1 MSDFFLA
8 MTREQWLKLK
18 SCPHDFPTV
27 EGYFS
32 TQPEIGDILSIHYP
46 ARHRPSWDH
55 RVDAAKEFVIAWVEP
70 VASIAN
76 RYRLKVTFSMTPE
89 EVKQRY
95 GCPFTPLSDMLRK
108 YHEDK
113 EREKLEE
120 TRQALKRKSD
130 IARLYL
136 SNPQN
141 KDSKSEKGS
150 YPA

>member
-46 ARHRPSWDH
+46 TRHRPSWDH
-55 RVDAAKEFVIAWVEP
+55 RVDAAKELVIAWVEP
-70 VASIAN
+70 IASIPN

-89 EVKQRY
+89 DVKQRY

-108 YHEDK
+108 RREEK
-113 EREKLEE
+113 ER
-120 TRQALKRKSD
+120 
-130 IARLYL
+130 ARLEKARQLLACRVELAEKYL
-136 SNPQN
+136 
-141 KDSKSEKGS
+141 KKER
-150 YPA
+150 

>member
-32 TQPEIGDILSIHYP
+32 TQPEIGDILSIHCP
-46 ARHRPSWDH
+46 TRHRPSWDH
-55 RVDAAKEFVIAWVEP
+55 RVDAAKELVIAWVEP

-89 EVKQRY
+89 QVKQRY

-108 YHEDK
+108 RREEK
-113 EREKLEE
+113 ERAKLEKA
-120 TRQALKRKSD
+120 RQLLEGKASLTAQLFRK
-130 IARLYL
+130 
-136 SNPQN
+136 
-141 KDSKSEKGS
+141 E
-150 YPA
+150 